1 MNWIVKLQESIVRFT
16 DRFVILKKVLILWDI
31 LYVGVIGLNSYIL
44 LIYTNSNEHKMM
56 YVMCAMAFAYTVVLT
71 TVFVKLRKNKR
82 MRKVLYSVKKIFRVI
97 YTLTYLTII
106 ILHLIRL
113 GLFESISNIQNID
126 VIYNIVMFLIITLLG
141 ALSLWWKKILKFILK
156 PINK

>member
-82 MRKVLYSVKKIFRVI
+82 MRKVLYSVKKMRV
-97 YTLTYLTII
+97 
-106 ILHLIRL
+106 
-113 GLFESISNIQNID
+113 
-126 VIYNIVMFLIITLLG
+126 
-141 ALSLWWKKILKFILK
+141 
-156 PINK
+156 

>member
-44 LIYTNSNEHKMM
+44 LIYKNFIEHKMM
-56 YVMCAMAFAYTVVLT
+56 YVLCAMAFAYTVVLT

-113 GLFESISNIQNID
+113 GLFKSISNIQNID